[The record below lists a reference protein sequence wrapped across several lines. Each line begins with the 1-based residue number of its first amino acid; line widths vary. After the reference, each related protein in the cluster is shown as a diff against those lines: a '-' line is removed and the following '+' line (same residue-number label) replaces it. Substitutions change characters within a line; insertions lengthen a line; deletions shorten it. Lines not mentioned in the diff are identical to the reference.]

1 MDRTQA
7 SQKLR
12 RLQATISHKFQTQL
26 ARRLSARIHSPGT
39 WSSRPRSQSV
49 TPVARTE
56 ASPSFQNRQ
65 MSPPLTSPAGFL
77 WNAFGPPTPP
87 RLEIPTTQGAN
98 QIFEDLPWSLGLSDT
113 TGHQMRV
120 DACGCRWPHDQCPRP
135 KTNLVSPHPGQ
146 NHDSRAFWRGPLM
159 PII

>member
-1 MDRTQA
+1 MNYPTL
-7 SQKLR
+7 QKELF
-12 RLQATISHKFQTQL
+12 HKFQTEN
-26 ARRLSARIHSPGT
+26 RLSET

-56 ASPSFQNRQ
+56 VSPSFQNRQ

-120 DACGCRWPHDQCPRP
+120 DACGCRWPHDQWGSTECPRP
-135 KTNLVSPHPGQ
+135 KTNLVFPHPGQ